1 MFMKKLRNKKTI
13 VAVLSLIAVTSSSV
27 NASWVDDWMSEA
39 QTNTTSPGYYAGQQ
53 RGYVTGGSLSLR
65 LPRSGTTY
73 PFSFQAPAMKTGCG
87 GIDLNLG
94 AFSYLN
100 LDVLVDKMQ
109 KILAAAPAA
118 AFDMALNTLCTPCA
132 QTMKALDSLANQVN
146 GLQINDCQASK
157 ALVGFVA
164 DKMTPGDWAKEH
176 GLTAATEQMASDT
189 DTWWQGVKKKA
200 DAVYDVDWGKWWQD
214 MSTTKGSQTPLADGC
229 TADVKNFLNNPASQL
244 SFNNSLGNTQQMT
257 SVLKSIGEIKLGLPA
272 EMVEITRGLV
282 GDVAIGNE
290 ANAYKA
296 VSVAPCSQNKD
307 YINGITNAELYKNPG
322 LSPEQCVKVTG
333 ANSDLRKFVTDR
345 LTAVA
350 TKMKDKEAITPGS
363 SEWNFINNSPIGI
376 AYVLKL
382 AIGTSQEGP
391 MIANV
396 ADITAKAYSYSMLTD
411 LLYRTQQILYM
422 AKAKVSDDG
431 LSKGKSCTIT
441 AEQSTKEA
449 LNDLVQRL
457 QVLFKTAYEDY
468 SRSVQDYLVVVNLA
482 DHFKQINEQL
492 TRELSNRFSASLASR
507 IVK

>member
-1 MFMKKLRNKKTI
+1 MFLKYLRRRKLSVAI
-13 VAVLSLIAVTSSSV
+13 VSLLALSASTG

-73 PFSFQAPAMKTGCG
+73 PFSLQAPSMKTGCG

-132 QTMKALDSLANQVN
+132 QTMKALDSLANQIN
-146 GLQINDCQASK
+146 SLQVNDCQASK

-164 DKMTPGDWAKEH
+164 DKLTPGDWAKEH
-176 GLTAATEQMASDT
+176 GLTAATEQIKSDT
-189 DTWWQGVKKKA
+189 DTWWTGVKKKA
-200 DAVYDVDWGKWWQD
+200 EAVYNVDWQSWWQD
-214 MSTTKGSQTPLADGC
+214 MANTKGSQTPLADGC
-229 TADVKNFLNNPASQL
+229 SADVKSFLNNAASKL
-244 SFNNSLGNTQQMT
+244 PFTDSSGTTQQMT
-257 SVLKSIGEIKLGLPA
+257 SVLKAVGEIKLGMSSEL
-272 EMVEITRGLV
+272 VEINRGLV

-290 ANAYKA
+290 ASAYKA
-296 VSVAPCSQNKD
+296 MVVAPCPQNKD
-307 YINGITNAELYKNPG
+307 LINGITDAELYKNTG
-322 LSPEQCVKVTG
+322 LSPETCVKVTG
-333 ANSDLRKFVTDR
+333 SNTNLRDFVTSR
-345 LTAVA
+345 LNSII
-350 TKMKDKEAITPGS
+350 TKMKNKEAIADGS
-363 SEWNFINNSPIGI
+363 PEWNFINNSPIGI

-411 LLYRTQQILYM
+411 LLFRTQQILYM
-422 AKAKVSDDG
+422 AQARVNDTG
-431 LSKGKSCTIT
+431 LSKGSSCAIT

-449 LNDLVQRL
+449 LSGLVQRL
-457 QVLFKTAYEDY
+457 QTAFQASYQDY
-468 SRSVQDYLVVVNLA
+468 ARSVQDYLQVVNLA
-482 DHFKQINEQL
+482 DHFKQVNDQL
-492 TRELSNRFSASLASR
+492 TRELSNRFSASIAAR
-507 IVK
+507 IMK